1 MKCSNCGMEVSSESS
16 FCNYCGNPIL
26 SNNQKPN
33 VQENIFINNQ
43 QNLEGQNVEL
53 KDQDNITKDNLNREF
68 FESGYNAPIYN
79 CYKPS
84 KKSSIAAIIVG
95 ILICC
100 IIIGTVAFFAY
111 KVLKNADSSDKITCT
126 VKNNYI
132 DSYITLKFNDG
143 NVSNVS
149 GNFKTYN
156 SENADDMSNEE
167 ANLVLYH
174 SMLYLSFAQYNNES
188 GVSLNYEQNGEK
200 YTVEYNIEKS
210 KIENKD
216 IVDSLFDGY
225 TGLTKQEIK
234 DNYEEIGFS
243 CK

>member
-1 MKCSNCGMEVSSESS
+1 MKCVNCGMEVTSESS
-16 FCNYCGNPIL
+16 FCNYCGNSVVAEKQEPNI
-26 SNNQKPN
+26 QK
-33 VQENIFINNQ
+33 NIFINNQ
-43 QNLEGQNVEL
+43 QEEQINEIENEN
-53 KDQDNITKDNLNREF
+53 NITNEKLNREF
-68 FESGYNAPIYN
+68 FEGGYNAPV
-79 CYKPS
+79 YKFPKSS

-111 KVLKNADSSDKITCT
+111 KVLKDAESSDKITCT

-132 DSYITLKFNDG
+132 DSDITLKFNNG
-143 NVSNVS
+143 NVSNIS
-149 GNFKTYN
+149 GKFKTYN
-156 SENADDMSNEE
+156 SENADDMSKEE
-167 ANLVLYH
+167 ASLVLYH
-174 SMLYLSFAQYNNES
+174 SMLYLSFVQYNNES

-200 YTVEYNIEKS
+200 YSVEYNIEKS

-216 IVDSLFDGY
+216 ILESLFDGY

-234 DNYEEIGFS
+234 ENYNNLGFS